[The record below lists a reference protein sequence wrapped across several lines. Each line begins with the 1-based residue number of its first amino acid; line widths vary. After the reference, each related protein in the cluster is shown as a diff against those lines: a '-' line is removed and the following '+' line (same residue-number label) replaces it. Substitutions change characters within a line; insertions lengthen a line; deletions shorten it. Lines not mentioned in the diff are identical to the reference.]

1 MNHHKTFKKNSVKY
15 NDYDYKSQRKIF
27 QSFNPSIF
35 QSLILKLSNYICVR
49 IKNQDM
55 LQIAFIRENQAKVI
69 QALAKRNM
77 DATTIVEEVVALD
90 ENRRA
95 TQVELDNTLAESNKL
110 SKDIGALMKS
120 GEKSKAEILKAK
132 TVALKE
138 KSKDLGEKADALA
151 DDLLQKLYL
160 LPNLPSDLVPE
171 GKTPEDNEVAFQ
183 EGEIP
188 VLHENAQPHWD
199 LVKKYDIIDFELG
212 NKITGAGFPVYKG
225 KGAKLQRALINY
237 FLDKNTAAG
246 YNEVQVPHLVN
257 EASGYGTG
265 QLPDKEGQMYHS
277 TIDDL
282 YLIPTAEVPVTN
294 LYRDVILNEKDLPIL
309 NTAYTPCFRREAG
322 SYGAHVRGLNRLHQF
337 DKVEI
342 VRIEHPDNSYKALEG
357 MVEHVKNILQE
368 LKLPYR
374 ILRLCGGD
382 MGFTSAL
389 TYDFEVFSTAQ
400 DRWLEIS
407 SVSNFETFQANR
419 LKLRYRDENGKT
431 QLAHTLNGSSL
442 ALPRVLAGIVE
453 NYQTPE
459 GIVIPEVLRKYTGF
473 DIID

>member
-1 MNHHKTFKKNSVKY
+1 
-15 NDYDYKSQRKIF
+15 
-27 QSFNPSIF
+27 
-35 QSLILKLSNYICVR
+35 
-49 IKNQDM
+49 M
-55 LQIAFIRENQAKVI
+55 LQIAYIRENQEQVVK
-69 QALAKRNM
+69 ALAKRNL
-77 DATTIVEEVVALD
+77 DAADMIQKVIDLD
-90 ENRRA
+90 EQRRA
-95 TQVELDNTLAESNKL
+95 TQVELDNILAESNKL
-110 SKDIGALMKS
+110 SKEIGDLMRN
-120 GEKSKAEILKAK
+120 GEKSKAEILKEKTAK
-132 TVALKE
+132 LKDKTADLKE
-138 KSKDLGEKADALA
+138 RLNTFTDELTN
-151 DDLLQKLYL
+151 QLYQV
-160 LPNLPSDLVPE
+160 PNTPAAIVPE
-171 GKTPEDNEVAFQ
+171 GKTPEDNVTVFEQ
-183 EGEIP
+183 GEIP
-188 VLHENAQPHWD
+188 VLAEGYLPHWE
-199 LVKKYDIIDFELG
+199 LAKKYDIIDFELG
-212 NKITGAGFPVYKG
+212 AKITGAGFPVYKG
-225 KGAKLQRALINY
+225 KGAKLQRALISY
-237 FLDKNTAAG
+237 FLDKNTEAG
-246 YNEVQVPHLVN
+246 YSEVQVPHLIN

-265 QLPDKEGQMYHS
+265 QLPDKEGQMYHAVA
-277 TIDDL
+277 DDL

-294 LYRDVILNEKDLPIL
+294 LYRDVILNESELPIC

-342 VRIEHPDNSYKALEG
+342 VRIEHPEKSYEALDR
-357 MVEHVKNILQE
+357 MVEHVKNILNE

-419 LKLRYRDENGKT
+419 LKLRFKGKDGKT

-442 ALPRVLAGIVE
+442 ALPRVLAGILE

-459 GIVIPEVLRKYTGF
+459 GISIPDVLKPYCGF